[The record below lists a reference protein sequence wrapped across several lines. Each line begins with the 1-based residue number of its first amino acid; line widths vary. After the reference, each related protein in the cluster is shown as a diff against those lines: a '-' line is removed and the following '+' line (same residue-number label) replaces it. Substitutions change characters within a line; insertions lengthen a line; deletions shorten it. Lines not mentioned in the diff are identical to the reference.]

1 MVSALS
7 LKQDGREMAGKKSH
21 EPPPKRKHVL
31 AALMEGP
38 DAQAVLRLS
47 VTEEAD
53 GHWVIAAT
61 VQMNDSLPV
70 YVLSSAL
77 DDAKRR
83 VRSVVGDMVEIY
95 IEPELVKDPSRQDPP
110 TDVIVIRASD

>member
-1 MVSALS
+1 ML
-7 LKQDGREMAGKKSH
+7 LTKDGREMAGKKFR
-21 EPPPKRKHVL
+21 EPPPERGHVL

-38 DAQAVLRLS
+38 DAQAVCRLS
-47 VTEEAD
+47 VTKESG

-83 VRSVVGDMVEIY
+83 VREVVGDMVEIY
-95 IEPELVKDPSRQDPP
+95 IEPELVRDPSREDPP